1 MYGKSK
7 QRRKRFLFPEQ
18 NLSYMIQYTVLY
30 GISEHYV
37 CTICTERKQ
46 KQKQKQRN
54 LFMFKQLAGYSNRQ
68 YNRTM
73 DIAHHHH
80 HRSANEKQTKSP
92 KAKSVVLMITHYHI
106 LKSTQPSRTN
116 GTAWISELSK
126 LFSLRITINSSL
138 AAAMFHLSDQI
149 LFIRGSAKMQWYLLF
164 M

>member
-1 MYGKSK
+1 
-7 QRRKRFLFPEQ
+7 
-18 NLSYMIQYTVLY
+18 MIQYTVLY

-92 KAKSVVLMITHYHI
+92 KAKSVVLMITHYH
-106 LKSTQPSRTN
+106 LHELTVLY
-116 GTAWISELSK
+116 WISELSK

-138 AAAMFHLSDQI
+138 AAAMFHLSDKFFSFVVAQKCNGI
-149 LFIRGSAKMQWYLLF
+149 YVKARE
-164 M
+164 

>member
-1 MYGKSK
+1 
-7 QRRKRFLFPEQ
+7 
-18 NLSYMIQYTVLY
+18 MIQYTVLY

-106 LKSTQPSRTN
+106 LKSTQVELTVLDQRVVEVVFITHYHKFKSRSCN
-116 GTAWISELSK
+116 VPLI
-126 LFSLRITINSSL
+126 R
-138 AAAMFHLSDQI
+138 QI